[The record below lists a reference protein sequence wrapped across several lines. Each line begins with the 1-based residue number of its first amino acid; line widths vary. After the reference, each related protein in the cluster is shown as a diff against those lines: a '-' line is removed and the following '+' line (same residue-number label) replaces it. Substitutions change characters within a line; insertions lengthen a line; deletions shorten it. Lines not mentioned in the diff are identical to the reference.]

1 MTYVMSEETKANL
14 EDATKQVTEMSK
26 KCTANQPRIG
36 DVIKNLKEGIA
47 RKDGVMLDL
56 YLKRVEGT
64 SKLVSDTLR
73 ESSNAL
79 AALNKLEEDEDF
91 MEARFEVVKALTEK
105 VDKTKTTFTK
115 ELLELKQLEKEALK
129 ALDSLS
135 GGTEDAAAKYAELED
150 RVNDLKTSLEK
161 KRKEL
166 NTQVPNADKAYAAK
180 DQKKLTEART
190 KIIDLHLS
198 TDKIALDK
206 LDRDIDDFMKKFKDA
221 NLNTD
226 AQWLK
231 DEIFKVRDI
240 PEKGE
245 SELQRLL
252 KYGQIP
258 KEEPE
263 PPKQQKLNNSQ
274 LAQLAKYFPVNV
286 KDSKEVAKFGKLLN
300 TFPHDKWPSELMK
313 AFDWDKAKVEAGMK
327 KANYAPYVQALYLI
341 DI

>member
-1 MTYVMSEETKANL
+1 MMYVMSEETKANL
-14 EDATKQVTEMSK
+14 DDATKQVTETSK
-26 KCTANQPRIG
+26 KCTANQPRIA

-47 RKDGVMLDL
+47 KKDGVMLDL

-79 AALNKLEEDEDF
+79 AALKKLEEDEEF

-129 ALDSLS
+129 ALDGLS

-150 RVNDLKTSLEK
+150 RVNDLKASLEK
-161 KRKEL
+161 KRKDL
-166 NTQVPNADKAYAAK
+166 DTQVTNADKAYAAK

-198 TDKIALDK
+198 TDKITLDK

-245 SELQRLL
+245 SELQRLM

-263 PPKQQKLNNSQ
+263 PPKPQKLNNSQ
-274 LAQLAKYFPVNV
+274 IAQLAKYFPVNV
-286 KDSKEVAKFGKLLN
+286 KDSKEVAKFDKVLN
-300 TFPHDKWPSELMK
+300 TFTDVKWPAELMK
-313 AFDWDKAKVEAGMK
+313 AFDWEKADVDAGMK
-327 KANYAPYVQALYLI
+327 KANYA
-341 DI
+341 